1 MKILSCGAVR
11 FKRDDM
17 YRLLS
22 VPGKHGGVYDPK
34 THTLKGCKAMTMEP
48 FGRSIERSLGSH
60 KAKM

>member
-1 MKILSCGAVR
+1 
-11 FKRDDM
+11 M

-22 VPGKHGGVYDPK
+22 VPGKYGGVYDPK
-34 THTLKGCKAMTMEP
+34 THTLKGCKAMTMES